1 MEGRRLGFRSFLEQL
16 DKNGELTRIKKEVS
30 TEYEMA
36 GIIDALGEKPVFFEK
51 VKESNIPVVG
61 GLVSSKELIARALNI
76 EKEQLLPKLSNAIE
90 NPVPPDVV
98 ERGECQEIVEKDV
111 DLTKLPIMRYTEKDG
126 GKYVA
131 SAICVVKGPE
141 LGRNTCF
148 HRLMLLNK
156 NRFVARIV
164 EERGTDTALKK
175 SGGELDIAIC
185 IGNSTA
191 VLLAASTSL
200 LKGVDEMGMA
210 NALEKTELVKCKTID
225 VEVPKDCEIVLE
237 GRITKERTSEGPF
250 LDLTGIV
257 DRVRQQ
263 PVIEIRCITHRE
275 NPIYQ
280 TILAGRNEHKF
291 LMGMPKAP
299 TIFNEVNKVCECKD
313 VYITPG
319 GCSWLHAVVQIKKRN
334 PDDGKKAIE
343 AAFKGHRSL
352 KHCVVVDDDI
362 NIYDPN
368 DVEWA
373 IATRFQ
379 ADKDAVILPKQRGSS
394 LDPSGDLTEGK
405 KATTCKMGLDATIP
419 FKKTS
424 KGFKKEKYRKA
435 DLNKFL

>member
-1 MEGRRLGFRSFLEQL
+1 MGFRSFLEQL
-16 DKNGELTRIKKEVS
+16 DRDGKLMRIGKEVS
-30 TEYEMA
+30 TEYELA
-36 GIIDALGEKPVFFEK
+36 GIVDALGEKPVFFEK
-51 VKESNIPVVG
+51 VKESSIPVVA

-76 EKEQLLPKLSNAIE
+76 KKEQLLHKLSSAIE
-90 NPVPPDVV
+90 NPLPPDVV
-98 ERGECQEIVEKDV
+98 EKGECQEIVEKDV

-126 GKYVA
+126 GKYIA
-131 SAICVVKGPE
+131 SAIAVIKDPE

-148 HRLMLLNK
+148 HRLMLLDKNK
-156 NRFVARIV
+156 FVARIV

-175 SGGELDIAIC
+175 SGGELDIALC

-200 LKGVDEMGMA
+200 PKGVDELGMA
-210 NALEKTELVKCKTID
+210 NVLEKTELVKCRTID
-225 VEVPKDCEIVLE
+225 VEVPRDCEIVLE
-237 GRITKERTSEGPF
+237 GRITKERAPEGPF

-257 DRVRQQ
+257 DKVRQQ
-263 PVIEIRCITHRE
+263 PVIKIKCITHRE
-275 NPIYQ
+275 KPIYQ

-291 LMGMPKAP
+291 LMGMPKEP

-319 GCSWLHAVVQIKKRN
+319 GCSWLHAVVQIKKQN
-334 PDDGKKAIE
+334 LDDGKKVIR
-343 AAFKGHRSL
+343 AAFEGHKSL

-362 NIYDPN
+362 NIYDQN
-368 DVEWA
+368 EVEWA

-379 ADKDAVILPKQRGSS
+379 ADKDAVILANRTGSS

-419 FKKTS
+419 FKETG
-424 KGFKKEKYRKA
+424 KGFEKEEYRKV
-435 DLNKFL
+435 DINKFL

>member
-1 MEGRRLGFRSFLEQL
+1 LGFRSFLEQL
-16 DKNGELTRIKKEVS
+16 SKNGELLRIRKEVS

-36 GIIDALGEKPVFFEK
+36 GIIDALGEKPVFFET
-51 VKESNIPVVG
+51 VKESSIPVVA

-76 EKEQLLPKLSNAIE
+76 KKEQLLHKLSNAIE
-90 NPVPPDVV
+90 NPLPPDVV
-98 ERGECQEIVEKDV
+98 EKGECQEIVEKDV

-126 GKYVA
+126 GKYIA
-131 SAICVVKGPE
+131 SAIAVIKDAD

-148 HRLMLLNK
+148 HRLMLLDKNK
-156 NRFVARIV
+156 FVARIV
-164 EERGTDTALKK
+164 EERGTDTAFKK
-175 SGGELDIAIC
+175 SGGELDIAMC
-185 IGNSTA
+185 MGNSTA
-191 VLLAASTSL
+191 VLLAAATSL
-200 LKGVDEMGMA
+200 PKGVDELGMA

-225 VEVPKDCEIVLE
+225 VEVPRDCEIVLE
-237 GRITKERTSEGPF
+237 GRITKEKAPEGPF

-263 PVIEIRCITHRE
+263 PVIEVNCITHRE
-275 NPIYQ
+275 KPIYQ

-291 LMGMPKAP
+291 LMGMPREP

-319 GCSWLHAVVQIKKRN
+319 GCSWLHAVVQIKKQN
-334 PDDGKKAIE
+334 SDDGKKAIK
-343 AAFKGHRSL
+343 AAFEGHRSL
-352 KHCVVVDDDI
+352 KHCVVVDNDI
-362 NIYDPN
+362 NIYNQN

-379 ADKDAVILPKQRGSS
+379 ADKDAVILPNQRGSS

-405 KATTCKMGLDATIP
+405 KARTCKMGLDATIP
-419 FKKTS
+419 FKETG
-424 KGFKKEKYRKA
+424 KGFKKEEYRRV